1 MWQLSWM
8 LGLLPNWFW
17 TLILVAGV
25 LAILASWV
33 LKFIPFVSTYRLPI
47 QVGGILAL
55 LVGVY
60 FQGFISNEEKWQSK
74 IKEMESKIAEAQA
87 QAAATTRGIEVKVV
101 EKTKVIREKGKTQ
114 IEYIDR
120 VITQDKEVIKYVE
133 QCPIPKVVIDEHNKA
148 ATPPEIIKELN
159 KAAEGAK
166 K

>member
-17 TLILVAGV
+17 TLILILGV

-87 QAAATTRGIEVKVV
+87 QATATTRGIEVKVV

-120 VITQDKEVIKYVE
+120 VITQDKEVIKYIE
-133 QCPIPKVVIDEHNKA
+133 QCPIPKAIIDEHNKA

-159 KAAEGAK
+159 KAAEGVK